1 MKISKLLPI
10 TLAFMLC
17 TSAAMAE
24 TSPTANSPYNL
35 TVDKFINITHK
46 STKNADTVAVDDTY
60 TTGTIADLSGTF
72 TAVTNYS
79 QKLYLYS
86 EVKTSDVAKSK
97 KGLAGA
103 SPTDLK
109 LVFTNT
115 NAEENKDL
123 LTETQL
129 VSMQTS
135 EAVED
140 SPNAIM
146 FKLTVTPSFVE
157 NTYSFWPG
165 SGQDGTGTPIPTA
178 TYADNVVT
186 FDIPNSNSK
195 YDVKVSGST
204 LESSLN
210 TLDQNGTYV
219 STLYLTNV
227 AP

>member
-1 MKISKLLPI
+1 MKITKLLPI
-10 TLAFMLC
+10 TLALLLC
-17 TSAAMAE
+17 TSAAMADP
-24 TSPTANSPYNL
+24 TPTATAPYNL
-35 TVDKFINITHK
+35 TVDQFINITHA
-46 STKNADTVAVDDTY
+46 STKNSDTVAVDDTY

-79 QKLYLYS
+79 QNLYLYS

-97 KGLAGA
+97 KGLAGT

-115 NAEENKDL
+115 DAEEDEDL

-129 VSMQTS
+129 TTMQTS
-135 EAVED
+135 GAAKD

-157 NTYSFWPG
+157 NTYSAWDEDTP
-165 SGQDGTGTPIPTA
+165 TG

-186 FDIPNSNSK
+186 YAIPNSNSK
-195 YDVKVSGST
+195 YECLVNGST

-210 TLDQNGTYV
+210 TLDQDGLYV

-227 AP
+227 DPN

>member
-1 MKISKLLPI
+1 MKITKLLPI
-10 TLAFMLC
+10 TLALLLC

-24 TSPTANSPYNL
+24 PAPTRTAPYNL
-35 TVDKFINITHK
+35 TVDKFINITHA
-46 STKNADTVAVDDTY
+46 STKNSDTVAVDDTY
-60 TTGTIADLSGTF
+60 TTGTIQDLSGTF

-86 EVKTSDVAKSK
+86 EVKTSDVAQSK
-97 KGLAGA
+97 KGLAGT

-109 LVFTNT
+109 LVFTNPD
-115 NAEENKDL
+115 AEENEDL

-129 VSMQTS
+129 LAMQS
-135 EAVED
+135 SGLVQD

-157 NTYSFWPG
+157 NTYSAW
-165 SGQDGTGTPIPTA
+165 DEDKPTA

-195 YDVKVSGST
+195 YEVKVSGST